1 MNSRER
7 VIRAIEM
14 SGPDRIPIVHSTLA
28 GAFTRY
34 GERLNG
40 LYMKY
45 PSDVISLG
53 ATGKG
58 EFSGKAGV
66 ESTDAWGATWIS
78 TTDDYKG
85 YVTRPILETWDDFD
99 DFHPPSPIVDPEDL
113 ALAREAIRRNK
124 GEESATADADTLSP
138 IRESQEM
145 ASLAGEAIG
154 LDKGERYVAV
164 DGDTLWQRMFYLRGF
179 GNIALDLLVNKDKAR
194 ALRDMILDFM
204 LERIKIWLE
213 LEVDGF
219 ILRDDWGSQDSL
231 MINPDLWREFFK
243 PAYKEISDLIHSAG
257 RHFWFHSDG
266 YIRAIIPDM
275 IEIGVDV
282 VNPQVSIMGI
292 KELGREFGGKI
303 CFLGDIDRQRIL
315 PFGTPAE
322 VRECVRETIEA
333 LGTFNGGYIGRGEV
347 APDVPLENV
356 RAMFEAF
363 IEFGT
368 YPKLGHLSVVSKS
381 P

>member
-14 SGPDRIPIVHSTLA
+14 TGPDRIPIAHSTLP
-28 GAFTRY
+28 GAFIRH
-34 GERLNG
+34 GERLED
-40 LYMKY
+40 LYRKY

-53 ATGKG
+53 ATGEG

-66 ESTDAWGATWIS
+66 ESTDAWGSTWVS

-85 YVTRPILETWDDFD
+85 YVTRPVLETWDDFD
-99 DFHPPSPIVDPEDL
+99 HFHPPTPMVDPQDL
-113 ALAREAIRRNK
+113 ALAKEVIQRNK
-124 GEESATADADTLSP
+124 GEESLAGDTDTLSP
-138 IRESQEM
+138 MRESRYVTYV
-145 ASLAGEAIG
+145 AGEAIG
-154 LDKGERYVAV
+154 TDKGEKYVLI
-164 DGDTLWQRMFYLRGF
+164 DGDALWQRMFYLRGF
-179 GNIALDLLVNKDKAR
+179 ENISVDLLVNRDKAR

-213 LEVDGF
+213 LDVDGF
-219 ILRDDWGSQDSL
+219 MVRDDWGTQESL

-243 PAYKEISDLIHSAG
+243 PAYREISHLIHSAG

-282 VNPQVSIMGI
+282 VNPQASIMGI
-292 KELGREFGGKI
+292 RELGQEFGGKVS
-303 CFLGDIDRQRIL
+303 FLGDIDRQRIL
-315 PFGTPAE
+315 PLGIPQE
-322 VRECVRETIEA
+322 VRECVKETIEA
-333 LGTFNGGYIGRGEV
+333 LGAFNGGYIGRGEV

-363 IEFGT
+363 TEFGT
-368 YPKLGHLSVVSKS
+368 YS
-381 P
+381 